1 MFYFL
6 LFLAILCCLVIIALS
21 ITIILL
27 VRLNQKIK
35 QEQLKNHLLTGIIE
49 GMYIENEKKD
59 STYSRI

>member
-49 GMYIENEKKD
+49 GMYIENYEL
-59 STYSRI
+59 